1 MDSETTRLSVSS
13 ETLIVPV
20 FGNPVSETD
29 YSVLLSDRAAQFGHN
44 TLFIPADVHPDGLRK
59 ALEGFRHLRNL
70 VGLVIT
76 EPHDATVLEYVD
88 HISKSAEFVGAA
100 NIVRV
105 EADGAWVADVTDGKA
120 LVNELWRT
128 GVIVQESAIHI
139 FGCGRA
145 GAAVAHAVAQAG
157 AAEVSVSDCR
167 VEKAET
173 LVSKLSK
180 QGLSTTFRVGTDN
193 IRAADIVINTS
204 LIGTQGRG
212 GANLL
217 SRHHVFVE
225 MAGKSEPLKADCS
238 TKCDAI
244 SNIRTVNSQV
254 DTILDFLGMLPIT
267 YDVSL
272 VTRQIWF

>member
-1 MDSETTRLSVSS
+1 MDTETTLLSVSS

-29 YSVLLSDRAAQFGHN
+29 YPVLLSDRAAQFGHN
-44 TLFIPADVHPDGLRK
+44 TLFIPVDVDPDGLRK
-59 ALEGFRHLRNL
+59 VLEGFRHLRNWA
-70 VGLVIT
+70 GLVIT
-76 EPHDATVLEYVD
+76 EPHDAAVLEYVD
-88 HISKSAEFVGAA
+88 HISESAGFVGSA

-120 LVNELWRT
+120 LVRELWRS
-128 GVIVQESAIHI
+128 GVIVKERAIHI

-173 LVSKLSK
+173 LVSKLSN
-180 QGLSTTFRVGTDN
+180 QRLPTTFRVGTDN

-204 LIGTQGRG
+204 STGTQGRDG
-212 GANLL
+212 VNLL
-217 SRHHVFVE
+217 SRHQVFVE
-225 MAGKSEPLKADCS
+225 MDGESEPLKAECS
-238 TKCDAI
+238 TKCAAN
-244 SNIRTVNSQV
+244 STIRTINSQV
-254 DTILDFLGMLPIT
+254 DAILDFLGMLPIT